1 MLMES
6 IIKTSPRSKIFV
18 CVSTIAILSIVMF
31 DWVVSPQISYLKA
44 AERYSWMFD
53 NASQRSSTII
63 ENLEVKS
70 KELEEL
76 RAEVD
81 LIQNSFFSEEKA
93 KEFFSD
99 LEPICLLSNCNIES
113 LTFPPP
119 ENIASEENE
128 LYTTSI
134 TLKRAKVSFTGS
146 YENIIKF
153 HKKLSGYSQQVS
165 VERLTIQSSQYFD
178 KRLNADMTLKIYQVN
193 DKEIISNE

>member
-6 IIKTSPRSKIFV
+6 ITKTSPKSKIVV
-18 CVSTIAILSIVMF
+18 CVSMISILAIVMF

-44 AERYSWMFD
+44 AERYDWMVD
-53 NASQRSSTII
+53 KASRRSSSII

-76 RAEVD
+76 KAEVEQ
-81 LIQNSFFSEEKA
+81 IQNGFFSEKKA

-99 LEPICLLSNCNIES
+99 LEPICLLSDSNIES
-113 LTFPPP
+113 LTFMPP
-119 ENIASEENE
+119 ETVASQKNE

-134 TLKRAKVSFTGS
+134 TLKRAKVSFAGG

-153 HKKLSGYSQQVS
+153 HKKLSEYSQQVS
-165 VERLTIQSSQYFD
+165 VETLTIQSSQYFD
-178 KRLNADMTLKIYQVN
+178 KLLNADMTLKIYQVN
-193 DKEIISNE
+193 DKEMISNE

>member
-6 IIKTSPRSKIFV
+6 ITKTSPKSKIVV
-18 CVSTIAILSIVMF
+18 CVSMISILAIVMF

-44 AERYSWMFD
+44 AERYDWMVD
-53 NASQRSSTII
+53 KASRRSSSII

-76 RAEVD
+76 KAEVEQ
-81 LIQNSFFSEEKA
+81 IQNGFFSEKKA

-99 LEPICLLSNCNIES
+99 LEPICLLSDCNIES
-113 LTFPPP
+113 LTFMPP
-119 ENIASEENE
+119 ERVASEKNE

-134 TLKRAKVSFTGS
+134 TLKRAKVSFAGG

-153 HKKLSGYSQQVS
+153 HKKLSEYSQQVS
-165 VERLTIQSSQYFD
+165 VETLTIQSSQYFD
-178 KRLNADMTLKIYQVN
+178 KLLNADMTLKIYQVN
-193 DKEIISNE
+193 DKEMISNE